1 MKTGEQRVRIDGILS
16 SLQVLISAIPQRAFL
31 PSFPFLYIFLNDFL
45 EVFKN
50 SNIYN
55 FADDNTDSVGF
66 KNRDTFLE
74 TLKNVSGRKLPPG
87 QFSISF
93 QVSIIHSCV

>member
-1 MKTGEQRVRIDGILS
+1 M
-16 SLQVLISAIPQRAFL
+16 QVLISAVPQRAFL

-50 SNIYN
+50 SDIYN
-55 FADDNTDSVGF
+55 FADDNTVSVGF
-66 KNRDTFLE
+66 KNRDTLLE

-93 QVSIIHSCV
+93 